1 MRECSHSLQKSPN
14 DFPGYQRIKE
24 NVTNGK
30 ADNHE
35 AIDFYRPVE
44 NPDKTKPLWGENQW
58 PSVPGFREKYERYVE
73 KMKKLGVVVMEAYVF
88 CYS

>member
-1 MRECSHSLQKSPN
+1 M
-14 DFPGYQRIKE
+14 KE

-44 NPDKTKPLWGENQW
+44 KPDKSKPLWGENQW
-58 PSVPGFREKYERYVE
+58 PIIPGFKERYDQWIA
-73 KMKKLGVVVMEAYVF
+73 KMKKLGLIVMEAYVGMLF
-88 CYS
+88 IMLFSSSIVRS